1 MENIIKLNN
10 KNKIEI
16 LPYELDFITKLKREY
31 LKLKIKILNEIIREL
46 TYNYKLLKK
55 E

>member
-1 MENIIKLNN
+1 MENIKFRNN

-16 LPYELDFITKLKREY
+16 LPYELDFITKLKKEY
-31 LKLKIKILNEIIREL
+31 LKLKIKILNEIIQEL
-46 TYNYKLLKK
+46 TDNYKLLKK

>member
-1 MENIIKLNN
+1 MENIKLKNN

-16 LPYELDFITKLKREY
+16 LSYELDFITKLKKEY
-31 LKLKIKILNEIIREL
+31 LKLKIKILNEIIQEL
-46 TYNYKLLKK
+46 TDNYKLLKK